1 MFFNLRANF
10 IALGMLLLMATGM
23 AQAALV
29 AIPDLKNRVTDLTQ
43 TFSPDQQAQLEQK
56 LAVFEQKKGS
66 QIVVLMVPSTEPED
80 IAQFAIRVAE
90 KWQIGRKKIDDG
102 LLLIVAKQDRKLRI
116 EVGYGLEGA
125 MPDLTAKRVIS
136 EIISP
141 QFKQGDYFGGL
152 NAGLDQLIGL
162 VDGEALPLPATANTS
177 AKGLFELLPLIFI
190 GALAGGM
197 ILRGMFGTFF
207 GSLLN
212 GGAIAAIVWFFGAAL
227 LTALLVAVFGFIFT
241 LAMGGRGLGGYGGM
255 PMGGGGWSGGGS
267 TNWGGGAGG
276 GFGGG
281 GASGDW

>member
-1 MFFNLRANF
+1 
-10 IALGMLLLMATGM
+10 
-23 AQAALV
+23 
-29 AIPDLKNRVTDLTQ
+29 
-43 TFSPDQQAQLEQK
+43 
-56 LAVFEQKKGS
+56 
-66 QIVVLMVPSTEPED
+66 
-80 IAQFAIRVAE
+80 
-90 KWQIGRKKIDDG
+90 
-102 LLLIVAKQDRKLRI
+102 
-116 EVGYGLEGA
+116 
-125 MPDLTAKRVIS
+125 
-136 EIISP
+136 
-141 QFKQGDYFGGL
+141 
-152 NAGLDQLIGL
+152 
-162 VDGEALPLPATANTS
+162 
-177 AKGLFELLPLIFI
+177 
-190 GALAGGM
+190 M